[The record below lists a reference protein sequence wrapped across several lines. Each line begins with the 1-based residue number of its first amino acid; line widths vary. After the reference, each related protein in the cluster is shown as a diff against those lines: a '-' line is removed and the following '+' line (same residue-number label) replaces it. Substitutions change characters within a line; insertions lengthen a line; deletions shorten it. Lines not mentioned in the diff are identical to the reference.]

1 MSFLREALH
10 AGKEKLR
17 KASIDEPEL
26 SAELLLAKLLSI
38 SRSQLLL
45 LDPKRKLST
54 EQIQEFDR
62 LLTKRLLHW
71 PVAYLLGEQEFFGLS
86 FEVNPAVLI
95 PRPETELL
103 VESGLKLMRGLPGNP
118 WIADLG
124 TGSGCIAVTM
134 AKENPKLF
142 VLAVDRSRDAIAV
155 AKRNAIRHG
164 VEKRIHFCVGD
175 FLQATAEQRF
185 FDLVI
190 SNPPYIN
197 AAEKNAISI
206 SVKDFEPSLALFT
219 PPGDPLICYKEIAQQ
234 ASTRLKPG
242 AWLICE
248 MGLGQSQA
256 LAQEMNARKFKAV
269 QTRPDFAGIERVL
282 LAQQPL

>member
-26 SAELLLAKLLSI
+26 SAELLLAKVLSI

-45 LDPKRKLST
+45 DSERKLSA
-54 EQIQEFDR
+54 EQIQEFDQ
-62 LLTKRLLHW
+62 LLAKRLLHW

-86 FEVNPAVLI
+86 YAVSPVVLI

-103 VESGLKLMRGLPGNP
+103 VEIGLKLIRDLPGNP

-124 TGSGCIAVTM
+124 TGSGCIAITM
-134 AKENPKLF
+134 AKENPKLR
-142 VLAVDRSRDAIAV
+142 VLAVDRSCDAIAV

-185 FDLVI
+185 FDLVV
-190 SNPPYIN
+190 SNPPYID

-206 SVKDFEPSLALFT
+206 SVKNFEPSLSLFT
-219 PPGDPLICYKEIAQQ
+219 PPGNPLIFYKEIAEQ
-234 ASTRLKPG
+234 ARTRLKTN
-242 AWLICE
+242 AWLVFE
-248 MGLGQSQA
+248 MGIGQSKA
-256 LAQEMNARKFKAV
+256 LVQEMNARKFKAV
-269 QTRPDFAGIERVL
+269 QARPDFAGIERVL
-282 LAQQPL
+282 LAQQSL